1 MKKEEIKIE
10 WKNEETDKQVK
21 INGIF
26 GLENDIIYDV
36 DADDDDEDQ
45 EDEDKK

>member
-1 MKKEEIKIE
+1 
-10 WKNEETDKQVK
+10 VK

-36 DADDDDEDQ
+36 DLDEDPE
-45 EDEDKK
+45 EDEKEV

>member
-1 MKKEEIKIE
+1 M
-10 WKNEETDKQVK
+10 ETDKQVK

-36 DADDDDEDQ
+36 DIDE
-45 EDEDKK
+45 EDHEEEE

>member
-1 MKKEEIKIE
+1 LRKEEIKIE
-10 WKNEETDKQVK
+10 AKNVETDKQVK

-36 DADDDDEDQ
+36 DIDEDH
-45 EDEDKK
+45 EEEE

>member
-1 MKKEEIKIE
+1 
-10 WKNEETDKQVK
+10 VK

-36 DADDDDEDQ
+36 DLDEDPE
-45 EDEDKK
+45 EDEKEI